1 MSVALQLYQQ
11 LRDAPDE
18 DARAKII
25 ATAFE
30 QLEDR
35 YPNLKN
41 VATHSDVREG
51 ELRLQ
56 KEIVEAEGRLRAEIK
71 ELEGRLQ
78 AEMKELEGRLQAEMK
93 ELEGRLQAEMKEL
106 EGRLQTEMKDLEIR
120 LMTEMKELEGRLQK
134 QIKEVD
140 YRIHQ
145 VELKVAETK
154 SELVRWVVS
163 VGLLQTSLIIG
174 VLLKV
179 SGLI

>member
-56 KEIVEAEGRLRAEIK
+56 KEIVEAEGRLRAEI
-71 ELEGRLQ
+71 
-78 AEMKELEGRLQAEMK
+78 KELEGRLQAEMK

>member
-41 VATHSDVREG
+41 VATHSDVRES

-78 AEMKELEGRLQAEMK
+78 AEMKELEGRLQ
-93 ELEGRLQAEMKEL
+93 
-106 EGRLQTEMKDLEIR
+106 TEMKDLEIR
-120 LMTEMKELEGRLQK
+120 LMTEMKELESRLQK

>member
-25 ATAFE
+25 AGAFE

-41 VATHSDVREG
+41 VATHSDVRES

-78 AEMKELEGRLQAEMK
+78 AEMKELEGRLQ
-93 ELEGRLQAEMKEL
+93 
-106 EGRLQTEMKDLEIR
+106 TEMKDLEIR
-120 LMTEMKELEGRLQK
+120 LMTEMKELESRLQK

-163 VGLLQTSLIIG
+163 VGLLQTSLIVG

>member
-41 VATHSDVREG
+41 VATHSDVRES

-78 AEMKELEGRLQAEMK
+78 AEMKELEGRLQ
-93 ELEGRLQAEMKEL
+93 
-106 EGRLQTEMKDLEIR
+106 TEMKDLEIR
-120 LMTEMKELEGRLQK
+120 LMTEMKELESRLQK

-163 VGLLQTSLIIG
+163 VGLLQTSLIVG

>member
-25 ATAFE
+25 AAAFE

-41 VATHSDVREG
+41 VATHSDVRES

-56 KEIVEAEGRLRAEIK
+56 KEIVEAGGRLRAEIK

-78 AEMKELEGRLQAEMK
+78 AEMK
-93 ELEGRLQAEMKEL
+93 
-106 EGRLQTEMKDLEIR
+106 DLEIR
-120 LMTEMKELEGRLQK
+120 LLTEMKELEGCLQK